1 MKMKKIKRQQIKE
14 SITSVSPYEL
24 SGSPED
30 ICKELRATQDAY
42 LEDRNDIIESCWS
55 WESTPYSDHGA
66 FELVITRLENDKE
79 YNARVKKLMKIG
91 EKTKSEQQKQDD
103 RELKE
108 YIRLK
113 EKFG

>member
-1 MKMKKIKRQQIKE
+1 MKKTGTIKRQQIKE

-55 WESTPYSDHGA
+55 WESTPYSDHGT
-66 FELVITRLENDKE
+66 FELFITRLENDKE
-79 YNARVKKLMKIG
+79 YDARVKKQ
-91 EKTKSEQQKQDD
+91 EKQNA

-108 YIRLK
+108 YLRLK
-113 EKFG
+113 GKFGDLSS